1 MENTGR
7 AAVNLSLVIWILVAI
22 CLAWAVGAYS
32 RLNRMREQV
41 IRARAS
47 LLKYCKLY
55 PPLMAQWQAR
65 MGVTSDG
72 VVDASCSD
80 GVSASMPLQNLSA
93 AIAALQEPLAAWEA
107 HPTGRTQDGALAA
120 ALDAIQTCVDA
131 LASAPE
137 DLAGALWPADE
148 RGRWTELVADVRL
161 RRSRYN
167 VYASEMNEAVAQMPA
182 ALIARL
188 SGIPMW
194 GLL

>member
-1 MENTGR
+1 M
-7 AAVNLSLVIWILVAI
+7 VNLSLLIWMGVAV

-41 IRARAS
+41 VRARAS

-55 PPLMAQWQAR
+55 PVLLAQWQAR
-65 MGVTSDG
+65 LGMAHGM
-72 VVDASCSD
+72 DA
-80 GVSASMPLQNLSA
+80 VSAAVGTGNGSVPLQNLSH
-93 AIAALQEPLAAWEA
+93 AIDALQTPLAAWEA
-107 HPTGRTQDGALAA
+107 HAADPALVAA
-120 ALDAIQTCVDA
+120 LGGALDAVQSCVDA
-131 LASAPE
+131 MASAPD

-148 RGRWTELVADVRL
+148 RTRWLELVADIRL

-182 ALIARL
+182 TLIARL
-188 SGIPMW
+188 AGIPIW

>member
-1 MENTGR
+1 MGV
-7 AAVNLSLVIWILVAI
+7 AV

-41 IRARAS
+41 VRARVS

-55 PPLMAQWQAR
+55 HVLMTQWQAR
-65 MGVTSDG
+65 LG
-72 VVDASCSD
+72 VVHDGDASA
-80 GVSASMPLQNLSA
+80 SAVGGNEDLIPWKRLLV
-93 AIAALQEPLAAWEA
+93 AIATLQQPLAAWEA
-107 HPTGRTQDGALAA
+107 QPTDCAQVGPLGA
-120 ALDAIQTCVDA
+120 ALDVVQSCVDA

-148 RGRWTELVADVRL
+148 RSRWLELVADIRL

-182 ALIARL
+182 AVIARL
-188 SGIPMW
+188 AGIPIW

>member
-1 MENTGR
+1 M
-7 AAVNLSLVIWILVAI
+7 

-41 IRARAS
+41 VRSRVS

-55 PPLMAQWQAR
+55 PVLLAQWQAR
-65 MGVTSDG
+65 LGAMDAASVQASMSDP
-72 VVDASCSD
+72 
-80 GVSASMPLQNLSA
+80 GVSFLPWKNLSD
-93 AIAALQEPLAAWEA
+93 AIATLQIPLAAWEVQPIA
-107 HPTGRTQDGALAA
+107 RAPVGALGA
-120 ALDAIQTCVDA
+120 ALDVVQSCVDA

-137 DLAGALWPADE
+137 DLAGALWPAEE
-148 RGRWTELVADVRL
+148 RSRWMELVADIRL

-188 SGIPMW
+188 AGIPIW
-194 GLL
+194 ELL

>member
-1 MENTGR
+1 M
-7 AAVNLSLVIWILVAI
+7 NLSLTIWMGLAV

-41 IRARAS
+41 VRARAS

-55 PPLMAQWQAR
+55 PVLMAQWQTRWGELNIGDA
-65 MGVTSDG
+65 
-72 VVDASCSD
+72 DASVAAHSS
-80 GVSASMPLQNLSA
+80 GGSSLRNLSA
-93 AIAALQEPLAAWEA
+93 AITALQQPLAAWEA
-107 HPTGRTQDGALAA
+107 DPADRAQDGALAA
-120 ALDAIQTCVDA
+120 ALDAVQSCVDA

-137 DLAGALWPADE
+137 DLAGALWPAEE
-148 RGRWTELVADVRL
+148 RSRWMELVADIRL

-188 SGIPMW
+188 AGIPVW